1 MADKQTVLALTVA
14 WLDAYDADKSWRYT
28 NSAMAEK
35 SILDAI
41 RWAMK
46 NGDTLLLDDLH
57 NALSHV
63 DGCGKSCMDKMQ
75 TLRAAMFEAEKSL
88 AAAGWPVS
96 DYRGIESLMH
106 YLDDPLVERRMANM
120 LDYMDQVAA

>member
-14 WLDAYDADKSWRYT
+14 WLDAYDADKGWRYS
-28 NSAMAEK
+28 NSAMIER
-35 SILDAI
+35 SILEAI
-41 RWAMK
+41 SWAMK
-46 NGDTLLLDDLH
+46 NGDTLVLDDLH

-63 DGCGKSCMDKMQ
+63 DGCGKACMDKMQ
-75 TLRAAMFEAEKSL
+75 TLRAAVFEAEKSL

-106 YLDDPLVERRMANM
+106 YLDDPLVERRMSNM